1 MDNRTYLAIV
11 LKGGMKNNAFRQLF
25 CAIDPA
31 GRVSFSHG
39 LETFSEDTEGG
50 GYIIQLQ
57 AGERFEI
64 WMGNGN
70 GNDCTIISFQ
80 ESAEAVPLPT
90 PVEILEAFQRWKIG
104 PGIEETT
111 RQTPGAFVREY
122 RPAPAADTPANGSD
136 PGPAADTS
144 TP

>member
-11 LKGGMKNNAFRQLF
+11 RKGGLKNNAFRQLF

-31 GRVSFSHG
+31 GQVSFSHG
-39 LETFSEDTEGG
+39 QETFSEDAEGG
-50 GYIIQLQ
+50 GYIIHLQ
-57 AGERFEI
+57 AGERFQI

-80 ESAEAVPLPT
+80 DTAEAAAQLPT
-90 PVEILEAFQRWKIG
+90 PVEILEAFHRWKVG
-104 PGIEETT
+104 PGVEETT
-111 RQTPGAFVREY
+111 RQAPGVFVREY
-122 RPAPAADTPANGSD
+122 RPTPAADPPAD
-136 PGPAADTS
+136 TGPEADTS